1 MKSPILNQLTVAM
14 TITQKENNCS
24 CYNHVNSS
32 QNMKEM
38 EGGVKTVG
46 VHLGCIFS
54 ERASTTC
61 VFWPSPS
68 PWPNQAPLSSLPDQT
83 STLAFHIHSALARA
97 AHLWLSKTHHP
108 WYLRFFIPHPRFG
121 VKSFCY
127 PGTGFASYWV
137 SQPKDTNKPK
147 TERRK
152 DLLLLAASKENTG
165 DLSQSS
171 VSLNNRT
178 W

>member
-14 TITQKENNCS
+14 TIIWKENSCS
-24 CYNHVNSS
+24 CYNYVNSS

-38 EGGVKTVG
+38 EGGDETAG
-46 VHLGCIFS
+46 VCFGCIFS
-54 ERASTTC
+54 KHASTTC

-68 PWPNQAPLSSLPDQT
+68 PWPNQAPLSSLLDQT
-83 STLAFHIHSALARA
+83 STLAFHIHSVLARA
-97 AHLWLSKTHHP
+97 AQPWLSKTPHP
-108 WYLRFFIPHPRFG
+108 WYLKFFIPPIFG
-121 VKSFCY
+121 VKSFHY
-127 PGTGFASYWV
+127 QGTGFASWWV

-152 DLLLLAASKENTG
+152 DLLSLAASKDTG

-171 VSLNNRT
+171 VSLNKKT